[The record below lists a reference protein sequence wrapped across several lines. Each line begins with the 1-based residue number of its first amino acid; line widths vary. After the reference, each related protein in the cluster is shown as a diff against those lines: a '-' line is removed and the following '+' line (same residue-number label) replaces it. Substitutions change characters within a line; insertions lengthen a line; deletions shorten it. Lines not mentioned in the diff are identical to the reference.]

1 MSPPYNNNITA
12 LQMRQLRAL
21 RGRPLQIINTSL
33 GELVT
38 YPPRNRCLICRY
50 PVSPPV
56 EVCVCCQ
63 SGCWPPINE
72 FFRCPLDARMASA
85 AWCLSMGRKKPDG
98 TIPPFPADRPA
109 APATTRTGAQGIFSS
124 LRQTGPDRWKGL
136 CPIHQEKTASF
147 YVYRGKDQWRWH
159 CFGACAG
166 GGGIV
171 DLARELKQAGKR

>member
-21 RGRPLQIINTSL
+21 RGRPLQIINTRL

-63 SGCWPPINE
+63 SSCWPPFNE
-72 FFRCPLDARMASA
+72 FFRCPLDARMAWA
-85 AWCLSMGRKKPDG
+85 AWCLSMGRTKPDG
-98 TIPPFPADRPA
+98 TIPPSRRTVQQPRPLLALVRKGYFPAYGRPA
-109 APATTRTGAQGIFSS
+109 PTVGKACAPSTRRKQLHSTFTGA
-124 LRQTGPDRWKGL
+124 
-136 CPIHQEKTASF
+136 KTN
-147 YVYRGKDQWRWH
+147 
-159 CFGACAG
+159 

-171 DLARELKQAGKR
+171 LVLVRAVVTSWTWPGN